1 MTLEE
6 LTIVLVFVCNLLG
19 FILVFLG
26 SSDSVA
32 IIL

>member
-26 SSDSVA
+26 GSVSVV